1 MYPTLLTLHSLIRW
15 LVLILIVYSIFR
27 ALVGYINNKPFSK
40 SDNAFRHWTATA
52 AHLQLMIGMILY
64 TQSPLVKYFW
74 SNSGAALQNPELTFF
89 GVLHITLMI
98 SAIVLLTIGSALAK
112 RKPTGKEKFRTILI
126 WFSLALL
133 IMFIAIPWPFSPL
146 SNRPYLRTF

>member
-15 LVLILIVYSIFR
+15 LVLIFIVYSIFR

-74 SNSGAALQNPELTFF
+74 SNRGAALQNPELTFF

-133 IMFIAIPWPFSPL
+133 IIFIAIPWPFSPL
-146 SNRPYLRTF
+146 SNRPYLRIF